1 MSNLKSLL
9 QKIIYFIIRAS
20 YYARGFVYSFF
31 LKKTGK
37 SFAVSSNCS
46 ISGLENISVGDNITI
61 RFGMVINGSGGLV
74 IENNVLLAHG
84 VKIYTEN
91 HIYENRDL
99 DIIFQGVERKNVFIG
114 RGSWIC
120 ADVIILPGVS
130 IGKHSVVA
138 AGSVVTKNVPDYSVV
153 AGVPAKIIKMIN

>member
-1 MSNLKSLL
+1 MSNLKGFL
-9 QKIIYFIIRAS
+9 QKIIYSIIKSS
-20 YYARGFVYSFF
+20 YYARGFIYSFF
-31 LKKTGK
+31 LKKTGR
-37 SFAVSSNCS
+37 SFAVSRNCF
-46 ISGLENISVGDNITI
+46 ISGLGNISVGDNITI
-61 RFGMVINGSGGLV
+61 QFGTVINGSGGLV

-91 HIYENRDL
+91 HIYENRNL
-99 DIIFQGVERKNVFIG
+99 DIVSQGAERKNVFIG

-120 ADVIILPGVS
+120 ANVIILPGVS
-130 IGKHSVVA
+130 IGRHSVAA